1 MQSGLK
7 KTKMWIIEFEF
18 DPSLKKDVL
27 MGWNSSKNTTKQ
39 LKLNFDSLDDAI
51 LWCQKNSYQYRVV
64 DQTFKSV
71 KPKIMPT
78 LTSLAYDVLNINKA
92 SRVVMNLIISFP
104 LIN

>member
-1 MQSGLK
+1 MKKVTIKRPSKTNMQSGLK

-51 LWCQKNSYQYRVV
+51 LWCQN
-64 DQTFKSV
+64 
-71 KPKIMPT
+71 
-78 LTSLAYDVLNINKA
+78 LSLIH
-92 SRVVMNLIISFP
+92 I
-104 LIN
+104 